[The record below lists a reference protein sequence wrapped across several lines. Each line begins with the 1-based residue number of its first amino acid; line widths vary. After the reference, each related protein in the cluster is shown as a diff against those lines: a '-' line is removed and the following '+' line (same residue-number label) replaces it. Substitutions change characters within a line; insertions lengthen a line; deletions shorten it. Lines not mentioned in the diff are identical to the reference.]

1 MKGNLVIMN
10 NLYRKVAVTSV
21 CTALTFSVGVNK
33 EAKAATFSF
42 QPVSVYT
49 ITAEDNYREI
59 GSSTTSPTTSF
70 FITRER
76 VYTGG
81 FFPTDRETRAFYEF
95 NLLNLFLKPNTII
108 SQAILKNYG
117 VASKHNDFNLGI
129 FAYDANGLPDKSL
142 NFDNRQ
148 FSFSNSFFRNY
159 QETTESGGGSRVNFD
174 VTNAINYSYPFVGFG
189 IYNRNNVSF
198 NIPGFSR
205 NGVVLYSSPTLEITT
220 VDVAEPVPEPTTI
233 FGSALAL
240 AVGGWLKRKK
250 SNSQNKTTAQ
260 H

>member
-1 MKGNLVIMN
+1 MN

-21 CTALTFSVGVNK
+21 GIALSFSVGVNK
-33 EAKAATFSF
+33 EASSATFSF

-49 ITAEDNYREI
+49 ITAEDNFRQI
-59 GSSTTSPTTSF
+59 DSPTTSF
-70 FITRER
+70 FITREK
-76 VYTGG
+76 VYGD
-81 FFPTDRETRAFYEF
+81 FFTTERETRAFYEF
-95 NLLNLFLKPNTII
+95 NLLNLSLKPNTIL

-117 VASKHNDFNLGI
+117 VASKQHDFNLGI
-129 FAYDANGLPDKSL
+129 FAYDANGLPDKLL

-148 FSFSNSFFRNY
+148 FSFSNSFFRSY
-159 QETTESGGGSRVNFD
+159 QETTGSGGGSRVDFD

-189 IYNRNNVSF
+189 IYNRNLSSD
-198 NIPGFSR
+198 IPGFR
-205 NGVVLYSSPTLEITT
+205 RDGVLLYSSPTLEITT

-240 AVGGWLKRKK
+240 SIGGWLKRKK
-250 SNSQNKTTAQ
+250 SSQQNKTTPQ